1 MMWRFGDPNRPEP
14 GPVPVFRNLQ
24 SEEQSNVRLNSI
36 KLSGFKSFVDPTNFQ
51 VPGQLVGV
59 VGPNGCGKSNIIDA
73 VRWVLGESKASEL
86 RGESMQDVI
95 FNGTTT
101 RKPAGRSSVELMF
114 DNSEGKAAGP
124 WGRYT
129 EIAVKR
135 TLTRDGT
142 STYYIN
148 NQAVRRR
155 DIQDIFLGTGL
166 GPRAYAIIGQGM
178 ISRIIEARPEELRIF
193 LEEAAGVSKYKERR
207 RETENRLQ
215 DTRENLIRVE
225 DILRELNAN
234 LEKLTAQAAVA
245 QKFRELQ
252 GDQEEKQKLLW
263 LLRKNEAKG
272 EQEKVV
278 RDIEKART
286 DLEEQTA
293 QLRHVE
299 TELEHTRQAHYAGG
313 DRMHQ
318 AQGHLYQTNSEIG
331 SLEAQIKFV
340 IESRNRLQSQL
351 NSLTAQRD
359 QWQRQGTQYQDD
371 LAEAGLHLAEH
382 AARVA
387 QAQQAA
393 QHQHNALP
401 ALEQAWRESQ
411 LKTTESRGKIMQA
424 QQQIELESAH
434 QRNASNILAN
444 LTVRRERLS
453 QEQGG
458 LSLPDTTHLS
468 NLKTQLAEKQ
478 AAWEEANQQLQHAQ
492 EQQPKLEEEG
502 RAAQQQLNAETA
514 NKAQLEARLAA
525 LKQLQESVQSQGK
538 VQPWLKKH
546 ELGELPRLW
555 QKLHIDAGW
564 ETALESVLRERTSAL
579 EVSNLDWAK
588 AFFNDAPPAKLA
600 LFTPNPGAAAA
611 GAEAPAGLKPFLNL
625 LQLNDPGLRA
635 LMQDWLHNAFVAE
648 DTAAAFVDRAKLP
661 LGAYFVTKQGH
672 VIGKASVRF
681 YAADSEQ
688 DGMLARQQEI
698 ENISKQTRAQQMLA
712 DEAKSRAVRAD
723 AALSQATQRMQE
735 IRLRANTLTQTVHGL
750 QLDVMKLSEV
760 QERFN
765 QRSSQIVAD
774 LAEIATHEAEQQQ
787 IKSESEAK
795 FEQLDVELARIQ
807 EAHEDGQTAYLAKEQ
822 QLNDARGHLRE
833 LERTAQE
840 AEFAEK
846 SHRNKIDELKRSI
859 ATALEQAAQLFA
871 NMEQGQL
878 ELGTLDDQAA
888 QAGLQSLLE
897 KRSDQE
903 RALADTRHELDQ
915 LTQKLRQHEE
925 ARMQAERS
933 LQPQRD
939 RITELQLKEQ
949 AARLNQEQYAQQ
961 LAEAQADEAALAEK
975 LTGDLKPSYLQG
987 EVTRLTNAIAALGA
1001 VNLAALDE
1009 LAQASERKNFL
1020 DAQNADLTEAIN
1032 TLQDAIHK
1040 IDKETRALLQDTFD
1054 QVNRHF
1060 GELFPVLFGGGN
1072 AKLIMTG
1079 EEILDSGV
1087 QVMAQ
1092 PPGKKNA
1099 TIHLL
1104 SGGEKALTA
1113 TALVF
1118 SIFQLNPAPFCLL
1131 DEVDAPLDDANTE
1144 RFCNLVKRMSAS
1156 TQFLFISHNKIAM
1169 EMAQQLIGVTMQEQ
1183 GVSRIVAV
1191 DMASAASFAAEEQAA

>member
-1 MMWRFGDPNRPEP
+1 M
-14 GPVPVFRNLQ
+14 
-24 SEEQSNVRLNSI
+24 RLTSI

-95 FNGTTT
+95 FNGSTH
-101 RKPAGRSSVELMF
+101 RKPAGRSSVELVF
-114 DNSEGKAAGP
+114 DNGDGKASGQ
-124 WGRYT
+124 WGQYA

-178 ISRIIEARPEELRIF
+178 ISRIIESRPEELRVF

-207 RETENRLQ
+207 RETENRLH
-215 DTRENLIRVE
+215 DTRENLLRVE

-234 LEKLTAQAAVA
+234 LEKLQAQAAVA
-245 QKFRELQ
+245 TKFHTLQ
-252 GDQEEKQKLLW
+252 SEQDEKQKLLW
-263 LLRKNEAKG
+263 LLRKNEAAG
-272 EQEKVV
+272 EQAKFL
-278 RDIEKART
+278 RDIEQAQT

-293 QLRHVE
+293 TLRHVE
-299 TELEHTRQAHYAGG
+299 TDLEHRRQSHYAAG

-351 NSLTAQRD
+351 TALTAQRD
-359 QWQRQGTQYQDD
+359 QWQRQGQLNQEE
-371 LAEAGLHLAEH
+371 LSEAEFRLEELT
-382 AARVA
+382 ARVE
-387 QAQQAA
+387 QSQETAQQ
-393 QHQHNALP
+393 HNDRLP
-401 ALEQAWRESQ
+401 ALEQTWREAQ
-411 LKTTESRGKIMQA
+411 LKTTESRGKIMQV

-434 QRNASNILAN
+434 QRNASNILQS
-444 LTVRRERLS
+444 LGGRRERLS
-453 QEQGG
+453 QEKNG
-458 LSLPDTTHLS
+458 LNLPDSTHLS
-468 NLKTQLAEKQ
+468 NLKIELEEKQLAL
-478 AAWEEANQQLQHAQ
+478 EEATHLLEAAQ
-492 EQQPKLEEEG
+492 EQQPQLEEE
-502 RAAQQQLNAETA
+502 RRSTQAQVNTESA
-514 NKAQLEARLAA
+514 NNAQLEARLNA
-525 LKQLQESVQSQGK
+525 LKQLQENVQTQGK

-546 ELGELPRLW
+546 ELDQLPRLW
-555 QKLHIDAGW
+555 QKLNIEQGW
-564 ETALESVLRERTSAL
+564 ETALESILRERTAAL
-579 EVSNLDWAK
+579 EVSNIDWAQ
-588 AFFNDAPPAKLA
+588 AFFGDLPPAKLA
-600 LFTPNPGAAAA
+600 LFTPNAVAESAASD
-611 GAEAPAGLKPFLNL
+611 APVGLKPFLGL
-625 LQLNDPGLRA
+625 LKLNDPGLRA
-635 LMQDWLHNAFVAE
+635 LLQDWLHNVFVAE
-648 DTAAAFVDRAKLP
+648 DIATAFAERTKLP
-661 LGAYFVTKQGH
+661 PGAYFVSKQGH

-681 YAADSEQ
+681 YAADAEQ

-698 ENISKQTRAQQMLA
+698 DNLTKQLRVQQMLA
-712 DEAKSRAVRAD
+712 DEAKSRSIRAE
-723 AALSQATQRMQE
+723 AALSNGMRQLQDLRQRSS
-735 IRLRANTLTQTVHGL
+735 TLTQAVHGL
-750 QLDVMKLSEV
+750 QIEVVKLSEV

-765 QRSSQIVAD
+765 QRSMQIASD
-774 LAEIATHEAEQQQ
+774 LAEISGQEVEQQQ
-787 IKSESEAK
+787 IKMESEEK
-795 FEQLDVELARIQ
+795 FEQLDAELAELQ
-807 EAHEDGQTAYLAKEQ
+807 GSHEDSQTDYLLKEQ
-822 QLNDARGHLRE
+822 QLSDARQRLRE
-833 LERTAQE
+833 MERGAQD
-840 AEFAEK
+840 ATYLEK
-846 SHRNKIDELKRSI
+846 SQRSKIDELKRNI
-859 ATALEQAAQLFA
+859 ATAREQTAQLFSS
-871 NMEQGQL
+871 MEQGHL
-878 ELGTLDDQAA
+878 ELESLDDQAA
-888 QAGLQSLLE
+888 QAGLQSLLD
-897 KRSDQE
+897 RRTDQE
-903 RALADTRHELDQ
+903 RALADARHELDQ
-915 LTQKLRQHEE
+915 ITQQLRHSEE
-925 ARMQAERS
+925 ARLQAERN

-939 RITELQLKEQ
+939 KIMDLQLKEQ

-961 LAEAQADEAALAEK
+961 LIEAVADEAALSEK
-975 LTGDLKPSYLQG
+975 LHADLRPSYLQG
-987 EVTRLTNAIAALGA
+987 EVTRLNNAIVALGA
-1001 VNLAALDE
+1001 VNLAALEE

-1054 QVNRHF
+1054 KVNGHF
-1060 GELFPVLFGGGN
+1060 AELFPILFGGGQ

-1079 EEILDSGV
+1079 DEILDSGV

-1118 SIFQLNPAPFCLL
+1118 SMFQLNPAPFCLL

-1144 RFCNLVKRMSAS
+1144 RFCNMVKRMSAN

-1191 DMASAASFAAEEQAA
+1191 DMESAVNFVSEVKAA